1 VKCIRTFKKKKT
13 ESSHISNLSTF
24 KQDLNGDPNKGALG
38 MKRVP
43 GKVARRQQKPRIVS
57 IGITMYMA
65 VTFRKKKTIKEKPLG
80 CR

>member
-1 VKCIRTFKKKKT
+1 
-13 ESSHISNLSTF
+13 
-24 KQDLNGDPNKGALG
+24 

-65 VTFRKKKTIKEKPLG
+65 VTFRGKKTKKKNL
-80 CR
+80 

>member
-1 VKCIRTFKKKKT
+1 VHLKKKKQRAP
-13 ESSHISNLSTF
+13 ISPIFLHSGPVF
-24 KQDLNGDPNKGALG
+24 KEDMNGDPNKGALG

-65 VTFRKKKTIKEKPLG
+65 ESSRKKKTKKKPLG

>member
-1 VKCIRTFKKKKT
+1 
-13 ESSHISNLSTF
+13 
-24 KQDLNGDPNKGALG
+24 

-65 VTFRKKKTIKEKPLG
+65 VTFRGKKTKKKTSRLSVRLIKDSFSACIKQEKLFS
-80 CR
+80 

>member
-1 VKCIRTFKKKKT
+1 
-13 ESSHISNLSTF
+13 
-24 KQDLNGDPNKGALG
+24 

-65 VTFRKKKTIKEKPLG
+65 VTFRKKKNNKRKTSRLSVRLIKDSFSACIKQEKLLSQVK
-80 CR
+80 